1 MEKKYIKTFESFRNS
16 KNTEPVNEELLGA
29 IGRAVGA
36 IFKKGKELINKAK
49 GGKEVEAIYQKYLKM
64 VQDQFASQA
73 KVALNIMASE
83 KGAAKPI
90 QNAAAVIPKKE
101 SVDFKNS
108 DKLFEADANTKLA
121 VDTLKQKKAA
131 LDQILQKLKAS
142 ALKEMDAILKTYGG
156 SAKNPKLDLLIQS
169 KKDEFDLA
177 YLNAQISYLEQAGD
191 TTMVT
196 AIKKER
202 DGIATKIE
210 KELAQA
216 DTAVAVEYK
225 EGDEVIHLLKGKTK
239 ENYDPKKKPEDQKD
253 VVGVHKISKIEG
265 DKYTLLDDEEKP
277 TIIITGA
284 ELVGKPAEVPG
295 AENKSADVLETYGV
309 KEEKELVDKDIYYM
323 MDGYDAKAPKKELIG
338 KGKVIAFDETKGFS
352 VETEKGN
359 KFDKSVD
366 KLLSKVEAEK
376 LLGIEEGEGAMD
388 YEKLNTLY
396 GEKKDVIYL
405 LPGVEKDKYD
415 SEKKPDEQTEVVGV
429 GQIVGLND
437 QNNDKSVKF
446 EKDGKTIERS
456 YGDIVGVIG
465 DEDKNEEAKKAAEEL
480 GMIKDDPEKM
490 KNVSSYAEFLRKGKP
505 DDVDTIK
512 SMIEDELG
520 KLPKE

>member
-1 MEKKYIKTFESFRNS
+1 MEKNYIKNFESFKSS

-29 IGRAVGA
+29 IGKAVGA

-73 KVALNIMASE
+73 KVSLNIMASE
-83 KGAAKPI
+83 KGTAKPI
-90 QNAAAVIPKKE
+90 QNAANVIPKKE
-101 SVDFKNS
+101 SVDLESS

-131 LDQILQKLKAS
+131 LDQILQKLKGM
-142 ALKEMDAILKTYGG
+142 ALKEMDAVLKKYGG

-177 YLNAQISYLEQAGD
+177 YLNAQINYLEQAGD
-191 TTMVT
+191 TTMV
-196 AIKKER
+196 ANIKKER

-253 VVGVHKISKIEG
+253 IVGVHKISKIEG

-277 TIIITGA
+277 TIVITGA

-295 AENKSADVLETYGV
+295 KEEATGDYKKGDTVFYKREKWEENKAQEVWDKLTDEEKKKTDEGKIKELIDNGSLGV
-309 KEEKELVDKDIYYM
+309 KKIEDVANDKVKFLDKDGKPMEKELGDI
-323 MDGYDAKAPKKELIG
+323 IG
-338 KGKVIAFDETKGFS
+338 K
-352 VETEKGN
+352 TEEVSDAN
-359 KFDKSVD
+359 ED
-366 KLLSKVEAEK
+366 AEK
-376 LLGIEEGEGAMD
+376 
-388 YEKLNTLY
+388 
-396 GEKKDVIYL
+396 
-405 LPGVEKDKYD
+405 
-415 SEKKPDEQTEVVGV
+415 
-429 GQIVGLND
+429 
-437 QNNDKSVKF
+437 
-446 EKDGKTIERS
+446 
-456 YGDIVGVIG
+456 
-465 DEDKNEEAKKAAEEL
+465 AKEEL
-480 GMIKDDPEKM
+480 AKIKDDPEKM

-505 DDVDTIK
+505 EDVDTIK
-512 SMIEDELG
+512 GMVEDELG
-520 KLPKE
+520 KLPKEG